1 MDAMLQKIADFY
13 EDEVDAATKDMLTLL
28 EPIMI
33 GFLGIAVGGIVVSLY
48 MPLFSMIGKLAG

>member
-1 MDAMLQKIADFY
+1 
-13 EDEVDAATKDMLTLL
+13 MLTLL

-48 MPLFSMIGKLAG
+48 LPLFSMISKLAG